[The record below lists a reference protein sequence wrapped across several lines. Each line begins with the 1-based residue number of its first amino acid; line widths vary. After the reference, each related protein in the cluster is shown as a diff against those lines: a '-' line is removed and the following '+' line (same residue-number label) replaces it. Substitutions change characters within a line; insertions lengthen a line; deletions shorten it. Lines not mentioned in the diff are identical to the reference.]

1 LAVRERVSQLING
14 GTGNTFLTMMKGFL
28 FSGCLVGILSGETEA
43 ELLQPDGGKFQLTVA
58 ENPDHYSILYRSKN
72 LVEWEAIDV
81 SSATAGDFSLRDS
94 VRPGDR
100 GYFRVDTVPRI
111 SPLDL
116 DGDGRNDLQEL
127 AAHHALNAANPLGV
141 NDGDIHL
148 LNQARFDQLARR
160 DNFPGAQNVKEVKFL
175 ITNIRTNPR
184 LHFLNVNRHEYHYD
198 FAYGVLGIR
207 ISISSFNQQTYFS
220 NSSRNFLAGSLVQ
233 HENYTAPDGEKGVF
247 TVEFWPT
254 DPVDFEWIDLA
265 YDIIAKNAPFIER
278 LAYHAP
284 SETQRQIQ
292 KANEDKFKN
301 SFIHSIE
308 TEDLFSSTSFQ
319 PMNQQSAFGRLVV
332 STGSETLSARDI
344 VIFRNLPNDLTYVS
358 GIITEVPQTPLSH
371 VNLKAQQNNTP
382 NAYIADAAIHPEI
395 APFIGQ
401 NVYYGVTAEGFEIR
415 AATQSEVD
423 VYFESIRPAAPSFP
437 DRNLSETNILPLS
450 QVTFGKSNAFG
461 GKATNVAEL
470 GRLFP
475 GVAPDGFAIPF
486 YFYDEFMK
494 HNGFYAEAAA
504 MLADPS
510 FQSDPAIREAMLAAF
525 RTRIKKQST
534 LPAWM
539 YDALATLQAGF
550 PAGVTP
556 RLRSSANTEDST
568 NFNGAGLYDSFTHK
582 ADEGHL
588 TKSVLQVWASLWNYR
603 AFEERDFYRIDHLTS
618 AMGILVHPN
627 EKNEIANGVAVARNI
642 FDPNWEGYY
651 INVQAGENLVT
662 NPDAN
667 SIPEEMLVA
676 DLLGATRYEIQYI
689 RYSNQVP
696 QGETVLTQARVL
708 ELVDRMR
715 VLNQHFRSLY
725 GASANSNFAME
736 IEFKITESGALQI
749 KQARPYVN

>member
-1 LAVRERVSQLING
+1 M
-14 GTGNTFLTMMKGFL
+14 MMKRVL
-28 FSGCLVGILSGETEA
+28 FSACLVGNLSGETEPA
-43 ELLQPDGGKFQLTVA
+43 LSRPDGGKFQLSVA
-58 ENPDHYSILYRSKN
+58 ADPDHYSVLHRSKD
-72 LVEWEAIDV
+72 LVKWEAVDV
-81 SSATAGDFSLRDS
+81 SLATPDDRSLRDS
-94 VRPGDR
+94 VSPGDR
-100 GYFRVDTVPRI
+100 GYFRVERVPRT
-111 SPLDL
+111 SPGDL
-116 DGDGRNDLQEL
+116 DGDGRSDLEEL
-127 AAHHALNAANPLGV
+127 PAHHALNAANPLGV

-148 LNQARFDQLARR
+148 VDQARYDQLARR

-175 ITNIRTNPR
+175 ISDIRTKPR
-184 LHFLNVNRHEYHYD
+184 LHFINVNRHEYHYD
-198 FAYGVLGIR
+198 FAYDVLRIGI
-207 ISISSFNQQTYFS
+207 SNYSFTQQTYFS

-233 HENYTAPDGEKGVF
+233 HENYIAADGSKGIF

-254 DPVDFEWIDLA
+254 DPVDFEWINLA
-265 YDIIAKNAPFIER
+265 YGMIARNAPFIDR

-292 KANEDKFKN
+292 RANKEKFEA

-308 TEDLFSSTSFQ
+308 TEDLFANTTFQ
-319 PMNQQSAFGRLVV
+319 PMNQRSAYGRLVV

-371 VNLKAQQNNTP
+371 VNLKAKQNNTP
-382 NAYIADAAIHPEI
+382 NAYIAEASIHPEI
-395 APFIGQ
+395 APFIGR
-401 NVYYGVTAEGFEIR
+401 NVYYEVTAAGFEIR

-423 VYFESIRPAAPSFP
+423 GYFESIRPATASFP
-437 DRNLSETNILPLS
+437 VRNLSETNIQPLS

-475 GVAPDGFAIPF
+475 GVAPDGYAIPF

-494 HNGFYAEAAA
+494 HNGFYADASA
-504 MLADPS
+504 MIGDPF
-510 FQSDPAIREAMLAAF
+510 FQNDPAVREAMLAAF
-525 RTRIKKQST
+525 RDRMRKQST
-534 LPAWM
+534 LPLWM
-539 YDALATLQAGF
+539 YDALTTLQTNF

-556 RLRSSANTEDST
+556 RLRSSANAEDST
-568 NFNGAGLYDSFTHK
+568 SFNGAGLYDSFTHK
-582 ADEGHL
+582 ADEGHIA
-588 TKSVLQVWASLWNYR
+588 KSVLQVWASLWNYR

-627 EKNEIANGVAVARNI
+627 EKSEIANGVAVARNI

-662 NPDAN
+662 NPEAN
-667 SIPEEMLVA
+667 SIPEELLVA

-696 QGETVLTQARVL
+696 AGETVLTKAQVL

-715 VLNQHFRSLY
+715 VLNQHFRTLY
-725 GASANSNFAME
+725 GATGNSSFAME